1 MAKKVF
7 KLKEIAHESD
17 YVQPVVSSGTGP
29 ISLQTMD
36 GFAFF
41 SYDDSEV
48 TVDASGTNASKY
60 GVKVLDASDADDLAD
75 LQALRNTVSIAMEV
89 AKKVEDFEA
98 KYPKV
103 VIYDAIINDV
113 SAVKTAVATLKT
125 DVNAIYANYGLPAIA

>member
-7 KLKEIAHESD
+7 KLKEIAQEGD
-17 YVQPVVSSGTGP
+17 YVQHSSIKWYWSDFTSDNGW
-29 ISLQTMD
+29 
-36 GFAFF
+36 FNFF

-48 TVDASGTNASKY
+48 TVDASTNASKY

-89 AKKVEDFEA
+89 ARKVEDFEA
-98 KYPKV
+98 QYPKV

-113 SAVKTAVATLKT
+113 SAVKTAVETLKT
-125 DVNAIYANYGLPAIA
+125 DVNAIYANYGLRPIA

>member
-1 MAKKVF
+1 MAKNVF
-7 KLKEIAHESD
+7 KVKEIALEAD
-17 YVQPVVSSGTGP
+17 YVAPVVSSGNGP
-29 ISLQTMD
+29 LSLQTMD
-36 GFAFF
+36 SYAFF

-75 LQALRNTVSIAMEV
+75 MKALRHTVSIAMEV
-89 AKKVEDFEA
+89 ARKVEDFEA
-98 KYPKV
+98 EYPKV

-113 SAVKTAVATLKT
+113 SAVKTAIETLKT

>member
-1 MAKKVF
+1 MAQKVF
-7 KLKEIAHESD
+7 KLKEIAQEGD
-17 YVQPVVSSGTGP
+17 YVQPVVSGGSGP
-29 ISLQTMD
+29 ISFQRMD

-75 LQALRNTVSIAMEV
+75 LKALRNTVSIAMEV
-89 AKKVEDFEA
+89 ARKVEDFEA
-98 KYPKV
+98 QYPKV

-113 SAVKTAVATLKT
+113 SAVKTAVETLKT

>member
-7 KLKEIAHESD
+7 KVKEITQEAD
-17 YVQPVVSSGTGP
+17 YVAPVVSSGTGP
-29 ISLQTMD
+29 ISLMTMD
-36 GFAFF
+36 SYAFF

-48 TVDASGTNASKY
+48 TVNTSGANDTKY
-60 GVKVLDASDADDLAD
+60 GVHVLDASDADDLAD
-75 LQALRNTVSIAMEV
+75 LKALRNTTSIAMEV

-98 KYPKV
+98 QYPKV

-113 SAVKTAVATLKT
+113 SAVKTAIETLKT